1 MIFPNLNLPR
11 YLTADF
17 VQAAMNLLPRGRAW
31 AKYQG
36 SNLYLLLSALMPTY
50 ERNSLAATN
59 LLLDILPFN
68 TIGLL
73 PEWEA
78 SLGLPDPCS
87 GPAATIEMRRD
98 QVVARFIAT
107 GGQSIPY
114 IIAYAAALGFTITIS
129 ESDGGF
135 LMGLSSMGLDVI
147 GSEGMMFIWY
157 VHSALRN
164 LRYFEMGVN
173 VMGDALGSFDNNLVL
188 ECELR
193 AIAPAY
199 TLPIFL
205 YDGSIIL
212 SDVFLYND
220 GGVLCVMDA
229 AGWPAYDVSMMPG
242 DFYSNG
248 GVVSIVSGGTWD
260 GTPQILFGNITAADL
275 LARGGNSLTTVEP
288 IAGSF
293 VLWNNGDEVWI
304 A

>member
-1 MIFPNLNLPR
+1 
-11 YLTADF
+11 
-17 VQAAMNLLPRGRAW
+17 
-31 AKYQG
+31 
-36 SNLYLLLSALMPTY
+36 MPTY

-68 TIGLL
+68 TIELL

-98 QVVARFIAT
+98 QVVARFIAA

-173 VMGDALGSFDNNLVL
+173 VMGDALGSFDNNMVL

-229 AGWPAYDVSMMPG
+229 AGWPSDSDGSLGPG
-242 DFYSNG
+242 ALYSNG
-248 GVVSIVSGGTWD
+248 GVVSIVPGGVWN
-260 GTPQILFGNITAADL
+260 GATPILFGNITAAEL
-275 LARGGNSLTTVEP
+275 MAQGGNALPTIEP
-288 IAGSF
+288 IGGSF
-293 VLWNNGDEVWI
+293 VLWNNDGEVQI